1 MYDKLDRIR
10 EELAKARQKKEESSG
25 GGAPAWMS
33 TFSDL
38 MNLLLCFFVLL
49 FSMSTIDAQ
58 KFEEVV
64 KKTNGDIEESVSTTV
79 DTLLQKL
86 SLMEKKIEDD
96 FPNVFDK
103 IKKDDFIF
111 EELQNIRN
119 RLPQEILDVERKSG
133 SLTQEARDNALAI
146 FDVDNH
152 D

>member
-1 MYDKLDRIR
+1 MKMLSVKGNTLKHFP
-10 EELAKARQKKEESSG
+10 EL
-25 GGAPAWMS
+25 
-33 TFSDL
+33 TFK
-38 MNLLLCFFVLL
+38 
-49 FSMSTIDAQ
+49 Q
-58 KFEEVV
+58 W
-64 KKTNGDIEESVSTTV
+64 
-79 DTLLQKL
+79 
-86 SLMEKKIEDD
+86 
-96 FPNVFDK
+96 FDK